1 MLKWV
6 VLVSALAVV
15 ASAKPLFESR
25 IANITAHDEDD
36 TYRLPNNTIPQHYS
50 VWLRTWIDEG
60 TPDFEGRIAIT
71 LIPVETNTRY
81 ITIHHRQLTIAPNVT
96 LLRVT
101 NLPAVEIPLE
111 PFTYDSTYEFLT
123 FTLSGTEGLALG
135 QTYEL
140 TIYFTGTLRD
150 DQAGFYRA
158 YYDEISAGRT
168 WYATTQFES
177 TDARHA
183 FPCYDEPALK
193 ATFDI
198 SITHN
203 PVYNAISNMPV
214 KEIIPLANSNH
225 VTTVFDTTVK
235 MSTYLLAFVVSDY
248 VYREDARPKV
258 SQRIYA
264 RQSLIEDTA
273 FGLEAGVKILDGL
286 ERYID
291 VPYSLPKID
300 QIGITQF
307 AAGAME
313 NWGLVTYRENLLY
326 MNPVTSQT
334 RQKDVISTIVAHEY
348 GHQWFGNLISPKWW
362 TYIWLNEGFATLYE
376 YEAVDMAFP
385 ELRVGDLF
393 TVEALQGVFNTDAT
407 TSTRAMS
414 TYGESPREISSLFD
428 NIAYPKSGSVL
439 RMTKHYLTET
449 IWKDGLKRYFA
460 ARQYD
465 AADADD
471 LSAALDAAATAS
483 GLAPLPSGT
492 TVKTIMDSWHLQAGY
507 PLVQVNRVYGGNNV
521 MTISQRRFI
530 ATNANHDIDTTWWI
544 PISLSSSDR
553 PDVYNTAPNFW
564 LPQGSAQ
571 ANFNRPTGFTYTDT
585 DWILINKQQ
594 TGYYRVN
601 YDDRNWQMLAE
612 ELVNGT
618 MSRIH
623 LASRAQLLD
632 DALDLSRYERLGH
645 DITLSIVKYL
655 RRETDYLPWAAA
667 DSGITW
673 LRRLVINS
681 DSTGRFKNFMREI
694 SDAIYNKYRATSV
707 PCETYFDKLARNV
720 AIKWACLSGNTACL
734 TDTTAELRKAL
745 ATGQDIEPDLRTVI
759 YCHGMRGANKDD
771 FRTVWTK
778 FEDTSNGIANR
789 NFYLDSLVCNEN
801 AEVLGEFLTELF
813 SANTQS
819 SASTSEK
826 QRVFNGIY
834 GASSTGLA
842 VVLDFFRANT
852 ARVSAVY
859 GSAVGS
865 RLISLADSLTTAA
878 ESQIAEQIITNLGA
892 SITAQQATNVRNA
905 ITSNINWVSQNEN
918 EVNKF
923 LTDNYGN
930 VNLNPPAPIPTPA
943 PQEPTT
949 TQPGQPTTVPPG
961 GGKASS
967 IAASIILLAVSG
979 LLSRLMN

>member
-1 MLKWV
+1 M
-6 VLVSALAVV
+6 
-15 ASAKPLFESR
+15 AKPLFES
-25 IANITAHDEDD
+25 NISDKDRD
-36 TYRLPNNTIPQHYS
+36 NIIPKTYRLPNNTFPQHYS
-50 VWLRTWIDEG
+50 VSLRTWIDEKKFDFTG
-60 TPDFEGRIAIT
+60 TVKIRLLAREHETKYIT
-71 LIPVETNTRY
+71 L
-81 ITIHHRQLTIAPNVT
+81 HHRQLNIAQDAILQKITKKEKVNV
-96 LLRVT
+96 
-101 NLPAVEIPLE
+101 PLD

-123 FTLSGTEGLALG
+123 FPLSGTEALYVE
-135 QTYEL
+135 QIYEL
-140 TIYFTGTLRD
+140 TVNFNGTLRGD
-150 DQAGFYRA
+150 EAGFYIA
-158 YYDEISAGRT
+158 YYDDPSPNKT
-168 WYATTQFES
+168 YYATTQFEP

-291 VPYSLPKID
+291 VPYSLPKMD
-300 QIGITQF
+300 QIGITHF

-313 NWGLVTYRENLLY
+313 NWGLVTYREKLLY

-334 RQKDVISTIVAHEY
+334 RQKEVISKIVAHEY

-393 TVEALQGVFNTDAT
+393 TISAMQVAFEYDAT

-414 TYGESPREISSLFD
+414 KYVEVPEEIRYLFD
-428 NIAYPKSGSVL
+428 KIAYLKSGSVL

-564 LPQGSAQ
+564 LAQGSAQ

-694 SDAIYNKYRATSV
+694 SDAIYNKYRATSISK
-707 PCETYFDKLARNV
+707 ESYFDKLARNL

-759 YCHGMRGANKDD
+759 YCHGMRGASKED
-771 FRTVWTK
+771 FTAVWTK
-778 FEDTSNGIANR
+778 FEDTPTEDANR

-801 AEVLGEFLTELF
+801 TEILEEFLTELF

-819 SASTSEK
+819 TASRPDRK
-826 QRVFNGIY
+826 RVLNGIY
-834 GASSTGLA
+834 SSSSAGLA
-842 VVLDFFRANT
+842 VVLDFYRTNT
-852 ARVSAVY
+852 ARVYDSFFGMVEEDL
-859 GSAVGS
+859 G
-865 RLISLADSLTTAA
+865 SLAEYITTPA
-878 ESQIAEQIITNLGA
+878 EGQIMEEIITNLGD
-892 SITAQQATNVRNA
+892 SISVQDATNIRNS
-905 ITSNINWVSQNEN
+905 IMSNIKWVSEN
-918 EVNKF
+918 QGEINAF
-923 LTDNYGN
+923 LDNSKARGMTP
-930 VNLNPPAPIPTPA
+930 NLT
-943 PQEPTT
+943 
-949 TQPGQPTTVPPG
+949 
-961 GGKASS
+961 
-967 IAASIILLAVSG
+967 AVSIG
-979 LLSRLMN
+979 ILVIIWEMFSHFLN